1 MTKQQE
7 ELVKIARSLMGRP
20 YQRGADSSGN
30 PAYFDCSSLVQYIFR
45 QLGIDLPRSSILQ
58 AASGKEINLSDG
70 LEVGDLIFMRSDR
83 GYYDDESFGGRKIH
97 IGHVVLYIGDGK
109 IIHSQKS
116 AGMVIEQNL
125 DELIKEPN
133 YEIALIKRPGF

>member
-7 ELVKIARSLMGRP
+7 ELVKIAKSLIGRP

-30 PAYFDCSSLVQYIFR
+30 PECFDCSSLVQYIFR
-45 QLGIDLPRSSILQ
+45 QIGIDLPRSSILQ
-58 AASGKEINLSDG
+58 AACGREINLLAQ
-70 LEVGDLIFMRSDR
+70 LEIGDLLFMRSDQ
-83 GYYDDESFGGRKIH
+83 GYYNDEAFGGRKIY

-109 IIHSQKS
+109 IIHSRKS
-116 AGMVIEQNL
+116 AGMVIEQRL

-133 YEIALIKRPGF
+133 YGIALIKRPGF

>member
-1 MTKQQE
+1 
-7 ELVKIARSLMGRP
+7 
-20 YQRGADSSGN
+20 
-30 PAYFDCSSLVQYIFR
+30 
-45 QLGIDLPRSSILQ
+45 
-58 AASGKEINLSDG
+58 
-70 LEVGDLIFMRSDR
+70 MRSDR

-133 YEIALIKRPGF
+133 YEIALIKRPVFWFTGSYNLSIRRIDEYKSFCPSPKEFFQQHLFGCRRDAVGVSNEKLHKYASFFYVAVYDD